1 MVTGGRSV
9 DVGRS
14 GDSTVRGAVPIAIG
28 VSVIMPVESGK
39 KKKFIKRKLDVL
51 RCYPAQQVDDMRK
64 ALQIDSNLN
73 KLLWSDINQG

>member
-28 VSVIMPVESGK
+28 VSVIMPVGSGK
-39 KKKFIKRKLDVL
+39 KKKFIKGKLDVL